1 MAAEPNAVEQAVSR
15 TLRDNLERIQ
25 RTSDEL
31 CQAINNL
38 VSACASSRPTNV
50 LPPMIQAQTC
60 AASLSATLEVLSRF
74 VTAASQ
80 PPLRSPLE
88 QEILHVASAVAGEQP
103 TVVEQPEPAPAHQ
116 TEESL
121 WTAPAPVDTPPPDLP
136 RSETVTSAE
145 APPVEEIPPVEAIP
159 PAAEPIFPS
168 ESVPVFAQEAT
179 PEVAPLAADGA
190 QRESTTWE
198 AGSVFCV
205 DSLPPEEQELHR
217 RAYRVAKVSM
227 QDIKMLR
234 PEEVR
239 LGREN
244 KDLCFRLR
252 EDIEKAHKEYDRR
265 FQSIHLYPVDYFY
278 DWMVETLAGGNPEA
292 LGEYPYPSPVV
303 RR

>member
-25 RTSDEL
+25 RMSEEL

-50 LPPMIQAQTC
+50 LPPMIHAQTS

-88 QEILHVASAVAGEQP
+88 QEILHVASAVAVEQP
-103 TVVEQPEPAPAHQ
+103 TVVEQPEPASAHL
-116 TEESL
+116 TEENL
-121 WTAPAPVDTPPPDLP
+121 WTAP
-136 RSETVTSAE
+136 

-159 PAAEPIFPS
+159 PAAELIFPS

-179 PEVAPLAADGA
+179 PEVESLAADEA
-190 QRESTTWE
+190 QLESTPPE
-198 AGSVFCV
+198 AGPVFSV

-265 FQSIHLYPVDYFY
+265 FQSIHLHPVDYFY

-292 LGEYPYPSPVV
+292 LGEYPYPSPIL